1 MPLMADIISCS
12 TSFWGS
18 EEVIVCQWV
27 CGISFAKQK
36 KNFTLNE
43 RPQNAYILRELYYNG
58 FSLISYEP
66 LLCKLL
72 CKHQQSSKFRLFWL
86 AIMPFSSLV
95 KVFSNHVHF
104 TASHVLLIHRQ
115 CCVFNSDPL
124 ILSHPKTNMA
134 LYWLMLSLIFIRQL
148 RHLIE
153 QWGSPC
159 FLLWSPGGEA
169 ATRPSRRTQALL
181 CCLIVIKDFF
191 QPQPEYSWDWPWSL
205 YIT

>member
-1 MPLMADIISCS
+1 MQAPTIVKIQIILAGYHAIFLSCES
-12 TSFWGS
+12 VF
-18 EEVIVCQWV
+18 
-27 CGISFAKQK
+27 K
-36 KNFTLNE
+36 
-43 RPQNAYILRELYYNG
+43 PQPA
-58 FSLISYEP
+58 
-66 LLCKLL
+66 
-72 CKHQQSSKFRLFWL
+72 
-86 AIMPFSSLV
+86 
-95 KVFSNHVHF
+95 VHF
-104 TASHVLLIHRQ
+104 TASDVLLIHRP

-124 ILSHPKTNMA
+124 ILSHPRTNMA

-191 QPQPEYSWDWPWSL
+191 QPQPEYSWDCPFGPSTACNRL
-205 YIT
+205 SPFSDFELHYT

>member
-1 MPLMADIISCS
+1 MRGLKMLTFYANFTTMVSASSIMSLCYVNCYASTNNRQNSDYFGWLSCHFPLMWKC
-12 TSFWGS
+12 
-18 EEVIVCQWV
+18 
-27 CGISFAKQK
+27 
-36 KNFTLNE
+36 
-43 RPQNAYILRELYYNG
+43 
-58 FSLISYEP
+58 
-66 LLCKLL
+66 
-72 CKHQQSSKFRLFWL
+72 
-86 AIMPFSSLV
+86 
-95 KVFSNHVHF
+95 SNHVHF

-153 QWGSPC
+153 QWDSPC